1 MRHLAFSLTLAAA
14 MTASAVTSTVALARS
29 AADNALLKEISRHFS
44 SVPTMKGEFIQFGP
58 KGRQTQGTFKLARPG
73 RIRFDYAAPATLTVK
88 ADGRTVEVH
97 NKKLRTSDYLP
108 LSKTPLKLLLAK
120 RINVKDR
127 AIRSVKRDNDIV
139 TVNLADK
146 SMFGAAKIALM
157 FDAKTYDL
165 KQWTITDNQ
174 GKDTSVMI
182 FNVQKNVRLS
192 KRDFRVSKRS
202 KRFQDSGR

>member
-1 MRHLAFSLTLAAA
+1 MRLLTLSLTLAAA
-14 MTASAVTSTVALARS
+14 VTASAVTSTVALARS
-29 AADNALLKEISRHFS
+29 AADNAVLNQISRHFS
-44 SVPTMKGEFIQFGP
+44 SVPTMSGEFIQFGP

-139 TVNLADK
+139 TVQLADRR
-146 SMFGAAKIALM
+146 MFGAAKISLM

-165 KQWTITDNQ
+165 KQWDITDNQ
-174 GKDTSVMI
+174 GKKTSVMI
-182 FNVQKNVRLS
+182 FNVKKNVRLS
-192 KRDFRVSKRS
+192 RRDFRVSKRS
-202 KRFQDSGR
+202 RRTQDSGR